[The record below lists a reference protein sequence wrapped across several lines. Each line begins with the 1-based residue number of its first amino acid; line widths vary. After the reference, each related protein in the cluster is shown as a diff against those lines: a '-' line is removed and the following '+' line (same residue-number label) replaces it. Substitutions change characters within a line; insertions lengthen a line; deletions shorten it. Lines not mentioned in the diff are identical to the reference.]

1 MELNDVRDFNTQD
14 VPGHK
19 FVAARGGSLVYEVEG
34 FDNVGPAITK
44 IIRNAKY
51 IAAKEGYNC
60 IVNCNPDVKP
70 YIPYQSNSHFIVS
83 LNFTMGTL
91 YD

>member
-1 MELNDVRDFNTQD
+1 MELDDVRTFNTQD

-19 FVAARGGSLVYEVEG
+19 FVAARGESLVYEVEG
-34 FDNVGPAITK
+34 FSKVAPAITK
-44 IIRNAKY
+44 IVRNAKY

-60 IVNCNPDVKP
+60 IVNCNPDPKP
-70 YIPYQSNSHFIVS
+70 YTSEAGGSFYVIS